1 MRRGAVKLIGVSRKS
16 VELCISPDAVN
27 AGDPKPSS
35 VGPVCEAREL
45 GEWLITN
52 ALPKDARASVTQSDA
67 NTITKDVGFFGMKIG
82 LIGKTSLQ
90 YSNGFNGA
98 KATSLSASHP
108 FVLSLCFLALDSF
121 F

>member
-1 MRRGAVKLIGVSRKS
+1 M
-16 VELCISPDAVN
+16 ELCISPDAVN

-45 GEWLITN
+45 GDLLITN

-90 YSNGFNGA
+90 NRMALIGDKPIRLA
-98 KATSLSASHP
+98 SLHLVSMLPRFGLVLLNP
-108 FVLSLCFLALDSF
+108 FTF
-121 F
+121 

>member
-35 VGPVCEAREL
+35 VGEL
-45 GEWLITN
+45 GELLITN

-67 NTITKDVGFFGMKIG
+67 NTITKDVGFFGDENWADRKD
-82 LIGKTSLQ
+82 
-90 YSNGFNGA
+90 F
-98 KATSLSASHP
+98 ASI
-108 FVLSLCFLALDSF
+108 LEWL
-121 F
+121 